1 MRHLLRSAAV
11 GTLGSG
17 IVLLGAGPASAVD
30 PFLPS
35 EQLTD
40 QADVLDSGEESEV
53 ESALQELEA
62 QEGTQLY
69 VVYVDSFDGIDPDVW
84 VDQAFDAGLPDDAVL
99 LAVAPPTAT
108 TEGQVGYQ
116 SGPATGV
123 ANEAELEQLIDT
135 DVRPELRQGDWAGA
149 ATAMAQALQDDGAG
163 TGTSAGTATG
173 GDGGGGGALAVL
185 LGIAVVGGGG
195 YALMRSRSRKKRA
208 AAQAQAARERAEAE
222 AAARD
227 PHHGTS
233 TEQLMYRASE
243 QLLALDEAVKTSEL
257 DLAYARSQYGEQ
269 PVAGFQEALD
279 QSKGEL
285 SRAFTI
291 RQELD
296 DEYPEDEP
304 TQRQMLTDL
313 LQLTG
318 AADARLA
325 DQAEAYGRLRH
336 LQESAP
342 EALAALAPAIEAAR
356 GQVPAAERSL
366 QDLEQRYARTAWA
379 PVEDNVTE
387 ARSRIELAEQAVA
400 HGRTELAEGRPAGAV
415 PAIRAAE
422 DALAQSRTLLE
433 AVGRVAGDLA
443 AAQGRFDEVRAE
455 TEKDIAEAQALLARG
470 VDTPGLREQ
479 LARAESALAGSAGRL
494 QPRDGALPD
503 PLAVVRQLDEA
514 DLALEA
520 ALEPARD
527 VRQQQERA
535 AAHLQQ
541 AYRAADTSV
550 AVAGDFIATRRGAVG
565 SSARTRLAEAERLLD
580 DAARLGSSDPVAAL
594 RSAQRADG
602 LAQQALAAAQQD
614 VQTYQAGGYGG
625 PGYGGGYRRGYGGG
639 GFGGGFAGGVAGGLL
654 GSVLLGGL
662 GGGYG
667 GGYGGGGGDFGG
679 GGGFGGGGDFGGGG
693 GFGGGDFGG
702 GGDF

>member
-1 MRHLLRSAAV
+1 MRHLLRPAAV
-11 GTLGSG
+11 GTLGLG
-17 IVLLGAGPASAVD
+17 VVLLGAGPAYAVD

-40 QADVLDSGEESEV
+40 QSDVLDSGAEGEV

-69 VVYVDSFDGIDPDVW
+69 VVYVDSFDGTDPGVW

-99 LAVAPPTAT
+99 LAVAT
-108 TEGQVGYQ
+108 GDQLVGYQ

-123 ANEAELEQLIDT
+123 ADQAELEQLVDA

-163 TGTSAGTATG
+163 NATGAATG

-185 LGIAVVGGGG
+185 LGIGVLGGGG

-233 TEQLMYRASE
+233 TQQLMYRASE

-279 QSKGEL
+279 QSKAEL

-296 DEYPEDEP
+296 DEHPEDEP
-304 TQRQMLTDL
+304 TQRQMLTEL

-342 EALAALAPAIEAAR
+342 EALAALDPAVEAAR

-366 QDLEQRYARTAWA
+366 QDLEQRYARAAWA
-379 PVEDNVTE
+379 PVADNVTE
-387 ARSRIELAEQAVA
+387 ARARIELAEQAVT

-455 TEKDIAEAQALLARG
+455 TEKDIAEARALLARG

-479 LARAESALAGSAGRL
+479 LARAETALAGSAARL

-527 VRQQQERA
+527 ARQQQERA

-541 AYRAADTSV
+541 AYRAADASV

-580 DAARLGSSDPVAAL
+580 DAARLGDSDPVAAL

-614 VQTYQAGGYGG
+614 VQTYQSGGYGG
-625 PGYGGGYRRGYGGG
+625 PGYRRGYGGG